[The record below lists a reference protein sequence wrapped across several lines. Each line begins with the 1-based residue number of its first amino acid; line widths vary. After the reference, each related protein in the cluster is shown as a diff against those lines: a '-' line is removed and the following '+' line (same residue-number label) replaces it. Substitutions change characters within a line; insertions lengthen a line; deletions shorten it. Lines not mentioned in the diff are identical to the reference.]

1 MKTASL
7 IMIWANTFIKM
18 FTVIIMN

>member
-7 IMIWANTFIKM
+7 IMIWANTLIKM